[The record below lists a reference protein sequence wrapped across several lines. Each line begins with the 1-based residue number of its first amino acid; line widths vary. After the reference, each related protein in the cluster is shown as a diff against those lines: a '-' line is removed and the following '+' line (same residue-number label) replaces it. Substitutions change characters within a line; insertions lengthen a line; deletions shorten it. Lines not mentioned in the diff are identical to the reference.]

1 MRTRIVVLT
10 AAIALAGFSVPQAP
24 ATEVLIPKQGT
35 DAAFMLPIN
44 GYLVRQAAE
53 SAEPAPI
60 YRIWPP
66 LPEPAGTDAQHNVT
80 AIGSPHAV
88 PALPGD
94 VVVDAG
100 PIVIDNDEAL
110 AIVEEKYQWQELPDQ
125 EGRTQ
130 IQAGARFPVE
140 VTSALSSKTARVGD
154 PVQARLK
161 VDIKIGGKHI
171 AEKGSLVVGHV
182 SSVAKAKRMLQSY
195 ISVKRWWRANGMI
208 GIQFDEIVT
217 AGGEHIPLVA
227 APARASRIV
236 KNKNEGR
243 VLGINHHGE
252 VATPLSIQLKHQA
265 LHLAIRGA
273 ASAGGVFSFGIVP
286 VAYGVV
292 GAMHPDFAFL
302 HPVGKNVPHRRLKG
316 FAMGVVSGLPGGF
329 LIADYIIRGSEAVI
343 KPGDEFL
350 AELKQ
355 DFTGEATTAAQLIP
369 GASTKVHGQIISG
382 SKGKKGGG
390 KK

>member
-1 MRTRIVVLT
+1 MRIRFAAFVSAMAVV
-10 AAIALAGFSVPQAP
+10 ASSFAP
-24 ATEVLIPKQGT
+24 AQAAEVLLPQQGA
-35 DAAFMLPIN
+35 DAAFKLPIN
-44 GYLVRQAAE
+44 GYLVLDANNKGEPPVLYKVWPAIPETDRAQIDRNVTASAPQAV
-53 SAEPAPI
+53 
-60 YRIWPP
+60 PP
-66 LPEPAGTDAQHNVT
+66 LPG
-80 AIGSPHAV
+80 AV
-88 PALPGD
+88 SLD
-94 VVVDAG
+94 SG
-100 PIVIDNDEAL
+100 PIVIDNDTAGAL
-110 AIVEEKYQWQELPDQ
+110 VEEKFQWQEIPDSD
-125 EGRTQ
+125 GKTQ

-140 VTSALSSKTARVGD
+140 ISSAISSKTARVGD

-161 VDIKIGGKHI
+161 VDIKIGGKLI
-171 AEKGSLVVGHV
+171 AQKGELVVGHV
-182 SSVAKAKRMLQSY
+182 KTANKARRMLQSY
-195 ISVKRWWRANGMI
+195 IPGKRFWRANGSI
-208 GIQFDEIVT
+208 GLQFDEIVT
-217 AGGEHIPLVA
+217 DKGEHIPLVA

-292 GAMHPDFAFL
+292 GAMNPDFAFL

-316 FAMGVVSGLPGGF
+316 FAMGAVSGLPGGF

-355 DFTGEATTAAQLIP
+355 DFTGEAATAAQLIP
-369 GASTKVHGQIISG
+369 GASTKVRGEVLPDSQAK
-382 SKGKKGGG
+382 SKKRQK
-390 KK
+390 